1 MAEDGN
7 RGLGPKAIEGLEA
20 MRVDIGALDGRT
32 VDQLARIE
40 MAIESEVAAYRTAK
54 AEMRA
59 HMLTIEGVSRAAGVS
74 RPTIYAKKVLMGYI
88 ELRRAQEGVSYDGA
102 KAGSLKARLKDA
114 EEKIEKLLQ
123 RDGELVV
130 ALAEVD
136 RLKERNKRL
145 EEYIG
150 DLPPYM
156 REELDA
162 MGKIVPFPGS
172 FR

>member
-1 MAEDGN
+1 MVEHEIG
-7 RGLGPKAIEGLEA
+7 GLDPKVLRTLESA
-20 MRVDIGALDGRT
+20 GAGIDALDRRT
-32 VDQLARIE
+32 IEQLGRIE
-40 MAIESEVAAYRTAK
+40 TAIAAEAAAHRAAK

-74 RPTIYAKKVLMGYI
+74 RPTIYAKKVLMDYI
-88 ELRRAQEGVSYDGA
+88 ELRRAQEGVSYDGE
-102 KAGSLKARLKDA
+102 KIELLKARLKEA
-114 EEKIEKLLQ
+114 EEKLSKLLL

-156 REELDA
+156 REEMEA